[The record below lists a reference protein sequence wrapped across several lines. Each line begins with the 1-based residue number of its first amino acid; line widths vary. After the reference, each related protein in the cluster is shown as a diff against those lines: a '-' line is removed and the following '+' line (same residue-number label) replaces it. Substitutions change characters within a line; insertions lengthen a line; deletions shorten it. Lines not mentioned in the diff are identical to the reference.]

1 MRRDD
6 CDRKS
11 HLRKLVPGTSRPI
24 CRARSRELRRLS
36 YCVMSQLNHP
46 TRTLLKRSPFAASDE
61 EANDRYL
68 AHKSVD
74 PFPEIPSA
82 LLNSAD
88 LSDYANKTALI
99 FPFYDDDENL
109 KAAAYRVRILGEIVY
124 WEADGLLKSCVLE
137 EDDQFVLAPNSI
149 TYITLEPVFRIPD
162 YIKAWFNL
170 DASHV
175 FKGLFLNSGFID
187 PGFVGRLVLPLHNP
201 TGNEYLLSA
210 RDSLI
215 WITLMKISPWTPWEQ
230 PVLFNTTV
238 RTGKFRKF
246 PDHKKNPTIE
256 DRLKEAA
263 GPTGSV
269 RPASAFIPGNR
280 ESSRPPPPGP
290 DEMAKASDATAAGSA
305 ATLDALV
312 KACDQMATMV
322 VAGLKT
328 SAEMAA
334 ASQASFKTLTEAKI
348 ADATATLTESANRNR
363 TITPRSKWS
372 LDEFILKATLVFAI
386 LASSAT
392 NISLMKKTENVSPA
406 EPTNLNRSPAA
417 NPADTSPPGTS
428 EPQRPRPQKNRHG
441 SKRFPTHSTTQT
453 TPAQH
458 F

>member
-1 MRRDD
+1 
-6 CDRKS
+6 
-11 HLRKLVPGTSRPI
+11 
-24 CRARSRELRRLS
+24 
-36 YCVMSQLNHP
+36 MSQPNYP
-46 TRTLLKRSPFAASDE
+46 KRTFLKRSPFAESDE

-99 FPFYDDDENL
+99 FPFDDDDENL

-124 WEADGLLKSCVLE
+124 WEAGGLLKSCLLG

-162 YIKAWFNL
+162 YIKVWFNL

-175 FKGLFLNSGFID
+175 YKGLFLNSGFID

-201 TGNEYLLSA
+201 TANEYLLKA

-256 DRLKEAA
+256 DRLKEAL
-263 GPTGSV
+263 GLNNSI
-269 RPASAFIPGNR
+269 RNASAVILANVPNSSKPLAPAGHPNTDSTR
-280 ESSRPPPPGP
+280 EVPI
-290 DEMAKASDATAAGSA
+290 ASKNVFEANDRWKFGVLVAA
-305 ATLDALV
+305 ATLLFTLIAAMSGMLMLEIQTNSYMQTLAQEFLTRERQALQDRSAQPPAV
-312 KACDQMATMV
+312 TE
-322 VAGLKT
+322 T
-328 SAEMAA
+328 SNEDRRDR
-334 ASQASFKTLTEAKI
+334 K
-348 ADATATLTESANRNR
+348 
-363 TITPRSKWS
+363 
-372 LDEFILKATLVFAI
+372 
-386 LASSAT
+386 
-392 NISLMKKTENVSPA
+392 PA
-406 EPTNLNRSPAA
+406 PK
-417 NPADTSPPGTS
+417 
-428 EPQRPRPQKNRHG
+428 RPRRRQPPRRKQNIIVDSSMD
-441 SKRFPTHSTTQT
+441 SKT
-453 TPAQH
+453 TPDLE
-458 F
+458 